1 MIQKTCLANDVRIL
15 TKRIPHF
22 KSVSM
27 GVWVNAGARDEAED
41 ENGLS
46 HFIEHMIFK
55 GTATRSAYQIAKAFD
70 AIGGHSNAFTSME
83 TTCYH
88 AKVMADHLATMTDI
102 LSDIF
107 LNSVFDPLEI
117 DRERPVIFQE
127 IGMLEDTPEEWI
139 HVLAQNTFWGESPLG
154 RSILGNRENLLRFDA
169 PVVRAFFRKLYQPD
183 RILICTAGNDE
194 HNRIV
199 DFMGPA
205 FEAIGAGNRLPERL
219 TPTGQAQIRRV
230 RKKLEQVHLCLTT
243 PGLSLTDPRRFAFS
257 ILNTVLGGN
266 MSSRLFQEIRER
278 RGLAYSVYS
287 FVSAYVDTGVF
298 GAYAAC
304 DVKKIKEVLR
314 VILAEMHRIQSD
326 LLDITELK
334 NAKAFLKG
342 SLYLGSESVDH
353 QMLRMAQNEI
363 LFNAPVPIE
372 HVIQGIEAVAAHEVR
387 DLARELFCPEQ
398 MAATLLGPIPARLNL
413 EGLLS
418 P

>member
-1 MIQKTCLANDVRIL
+1 
-15 TKRIPHF
+15 
-22 KSVSM
+22 M

-55 GTATRSAYQIAKAFD
+55 GTAARSAYQIAKAFD
-70 AIGGHSNAFTSME
+70 AIGGYSNAFTSME

-88 AKVMADHLATMTDI
+88 AKVMGDHLATMIDI

-127 IGMLEDTPEEWI
+127 IGMLEDSPEEWI
-139 HVLAQNTFWGESPLG
+139 HVLAQNNFWGESPLG
-154 RSILGNRENLLRFDA
+154 RSILGSRENLLRFDA
-169 PVVRAFFRKLYQPD
+169 SVVRAFFRKLYQPD
-183 RILICTAGNDE
+183 RILICTAGKAE
-194 HNRIV
+194 HDRIV
-199 DFMGPA
+199 DLMGPA

-219 TPTGQAQIRRV
+219 TPAGQAQIRRV

-243 PGLSLTDPRRFAFS
+243 PGLSLTDPKRFAFS
-257 ILNTVLGGN
+257 VLNTVLGGN

-304 DVKKIKEVLR
+304 DTKKIKEVLR
-314 VILAEMHRIQSD
+314 VTLEEMHRIQSD
-326 LLDITELK
+326 LLDATELES
-334 NAKAFLKG
+334 AKAFLKG

-353 QMLRMAQNEI
+353 QMLRMAQNEM
-363 LFNAPVPIE
+363 LFNAPVPLE
-372 HVIQGIEAVAAHEVR
+372 HVIQGIEGVAAHEVR
-387 DLARELFCPEQ
+387 DLARELFCPGQ